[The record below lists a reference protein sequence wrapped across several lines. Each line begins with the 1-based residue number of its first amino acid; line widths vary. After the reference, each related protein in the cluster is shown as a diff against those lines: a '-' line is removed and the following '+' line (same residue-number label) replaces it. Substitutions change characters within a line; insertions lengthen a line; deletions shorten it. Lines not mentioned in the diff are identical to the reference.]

1 MKKFKRIMEA
11 AKEALNKSDIDG
23 ITFEHQKL
31 VFAQIFE
38 ILLKDIMPEDLTTT
52 DKLTEE

>member
-1 MKKFKRIMEA
+1 MKEFKRIMAA
-11 AKEALNKSDIDG
+11 AKEALNKSEIDG

-38 ILLKDIMPEDLTTT
+38 ILLKEIMLEEPTTNE
-52 DKLTEE
+52 KLTE